1 MNGTSVHRARVTWD
15 GDRQDLRAH
24 TINLSGETLAGS
36 SAVGRGGDPTRADPE
51 EMFVAALSAC
61 HMLWFLDYAR
71 RERLRVLSYEDRA
84 EGTMDDERFVTV
96 ILRPRVEFATSVSN
110 DVIEGLHARA
120 HKACFIANSVSCDVR
135 IESYDDPSR
144 PGGLLS

>member
-1 MNGTSVHRARVTWD
+1 MSGTSVHRARVTWD
-15 GDRQDLRAH
+15 GDWQDLRAH
-24 TINLSGETLAGS
+24 TINLSSETLAGS
-36 SAVGRGGDPTRADPE
+36 SAVGRGGDPARADPE

-71 RERLRVLSYEDRA
+71 RERLRVLSYEDHA
-84 EGTMDDERFVTV
+84 EGTMDGERFVTV

-110 DVIEGLHARA
+110 DVIEALHARA

-135 IESYDDPSR
+135 IEIV
-144 PGGLLS
+144 